1 MGVKLYLALFCFC
14 ILFAGGENKVFRGT
28 VSSRR
33 AWEENGQFVTKFC
46 FHGTSRGCVL
56 NEAQGNISR
65 YSACLCDV

>member
-1 MGVKLYLALFCFC
+1 MGAKLYLAVFWLCV
-14 ILFAGGENKVFRGT
+14 LFAGGENKVFRGT

-56 NEAQGNISR
+56 NEAQGTLVAS
-65 YSACLCDV
+65 LCVV